1 MKNQLN
7 RIEKK
12 LDNLVV
18 SVEHRLTSVETT
30 QRGIKWL
37 IGIVTA
43 AGIAAALA
51 L

>member
-1 MKNQLN
+1 MEQLD

-12 LDNLVV
+12 IDDLTV
-18 SVEHRLTSVETT
+18 SVEHRLTNVETT

-37 IGIVTA
+37 MGIVV
-43 AGIAAALA
+43 AAAIAIIVA

>member
-1 MKNQLN
+1 MSEQLD

-12 LDNLVV
+12 IDDLTV

-37 IGIVTA
+37 IGIVAVGT
-43 AGIAAALA
+43 IAVIVAL
-51 L
+51 

>member
-1 MKNQLN
+1 MSNQLD

-12 LDNLVV
+12 IDDLTV

-37 IGIVTA
+37 VGIIATIAIAIAVT
-43 AGIAAALA
+43 L
-51 L
+51 